1 MARIFAVF
9 ALLALAATFVRAD
22 NPLETTSP
30 KEIQGMNKLYNEI
43 CGKTWVHHYK
53 SGNFSFTFGTNGV
66 IENHKTW
73 QGCPWRVISSREV
86 ILGKKDTRS
95 KMIFTFD
102 RNIKNFVNLNWDG
115 TPTSG
120 TVSGSNQ

>member
-1 MARIFAVF
+1 MNKKFFVILLCLSVVTLVMA
-9 ALLALAATFVRAD
+9 D
-22 NPLETTSP
+22 DPLETTSP
-30 KEIQGMNKLYNEI
+30 EETQGISKLYKTI
-43 CGKTWVHHYK
+43 CGTTWIHHYK
-53 SGNFSFTFGTNGV
+53 GGNFSFTFGTNGV

-73 QGCPWRVISSREV
+73 QGTPWRVVSSKEV
-86 ILGKKDTRS
+86 ILGKKETRG